1 MTDNEIKKAF
11 EEHIERTKNIKYGAR
26 KMAMVDV
33 ELLKNTLDLINRNDE
48 EIYRL
53 KEVIIMGR
61 DTSPIAIRAQ
71 QSWFRQ
77 NSEHI
82 NRLKLEIERL
92 TERIHFLCGKS
103 GALQGEIQKYQEEN
117 NKLKYQVNRLKKYDE
132 RRDIDLHS
140 RLITEARA
148 EAIKEVLD
156 EITEILHEA
165 EMHGN
170 YEPSLTIEIINDIKE
185 KMRVDNG

>member
-33 ELLKNTLDLINRNDE
+33 ELLKNTLDLINHNDE
-48 EIYRL
+48 EI
-53 KEVIIMGR
+53 
-61 DTSPIAIRAQ
+61 
-71 QSWFRQ
+71 
-77 NSEHI
+77 
-82 NRLKLEIERL
+82 
-92 TERIHFLCGKS
+92 
-103 GALQGEIQKYQEEN
+103 
-117 NKLKYQVNRLKKYDE
+117 NKLKYQVNRLKQYDE
-132 RRDIDLHS
+132 KRDIDLHS
-140 RLITEARA
+140 RLKAEARA

-185 KMRVDNG
+185 KMRVDNE